1 MIAGIVCGIVIVA
14 AAVLIWQQHQVQVA
28 AREENRALRQE
39 VEALNVENARLSNQ
53 VSLAAAPVS
62 PAANSPER
70 EVLRLRN
77 EVGALKRQLA
87 EAARAQ
93 PKIQPTQQP
102 ATGSPPEQPDVF
114 KEMAISKM
122 NFAKGWVTASVL
134 YAQQHG
140 GQFPPDFESAAPF
153 LPEAVNAQ
161 TNLTTAQFEITYK
174 GAINELTN
182 PQSIIV
188 IREKEAWQ
196 TADGGWVKGYGFA
209 DGHSEI
215 HKAVDGNFQPWEAQ
229 HLVGA
234 AGQGQQGR

>member
-1 MIAGIVCGIVIVA
+1 MKAGIVCGIVLIA
-14 AAVLIWQQHQVQVA
+14 AAVLVWQQHQIQLA

-39 VEALNVENARLSNQ
+39 VEALSAENARLSNQ
-53 VSLAAAPVS
+53 VSVVSAPVA
-62 PAANSPER
+62 PTANSQER

-77 EVGALKRQLA
+77 EVGALKRLLA

-102 ATGSPPEQPDVF
+102 ATGSAPEQPDPL
-114 KEMAISKM
+114 KEMAISKL
-122 NFAKGWVTASVL
+122 NLAKGWVLASML

-153 LPEAVNAQ
+153 VPEGVNAE

-174 GAINELTN
+174 GAMNELTN

-188 IREKEAWQ
+188 IREKEPWQ
-196 TADGGWVKGYGFA
+196 TSDGGWVKGYGFA

-229 HLVGA
+229 HMVGA
-234 AGQGQQGR
+234 GGQGQ